1 MNKCKHAGEFDLTL
15 KVCRCDINHVTD
27 LDAEAIR
34 TSYMKQFDGSLIFH
48 SPICLFELENSIET
62 CPRYETQS

>member
-1 MNKCKHAGEFDLTL
+1 MNKCKYAGEIDLTSG
-15 KVCRCDINHVTD
+15 VCHCEINHVTD

-34 TSYMKQFDGSLIFH
+34 ISYMKQFDGSLKFRN
-48 SPICLFELENSIET
+48 SICLFELENSMEK